1 MAEKKLLIVRLI
13 EIMKNNN
20 IDNLDLNDG
29 EITYVQKKVK
39 KKLLTILSSFFDGDN
54 DRVNEVIKYDADN
67 RELVTIES
75 IVRKVHATDSGS
87 KN

>member
-1 MAEKKLLIVRLI
+1 MAEKKLLIVHLI
-13 EIMKNNN
+13 EIMKNN

-54 DRVNEVIKYDADN
+54 DRVNEVSKYIADN
-67 RELVTIES
+67 PELVTIES
-75 IVRKVHATDSGS
+75 IVREVHATYSGC